1 MLVLHRPLRL
11 GPAGVDRTSVEL
23 SHLVVAISRNTLVSP
38 FPSLCLRMVKL
49 PDRASRAPSLRRME
63 NTEYVALRD
72 PCVRKVALQ

>member
-38 FPSLCLRMVKL
+38 LPFALFAYGQASGPSL
-49 PDRASRAPSLRRME
+49 E
-63 NTEYVALRD
+63 GTELA
-72 PCVRKVALQ
+72 